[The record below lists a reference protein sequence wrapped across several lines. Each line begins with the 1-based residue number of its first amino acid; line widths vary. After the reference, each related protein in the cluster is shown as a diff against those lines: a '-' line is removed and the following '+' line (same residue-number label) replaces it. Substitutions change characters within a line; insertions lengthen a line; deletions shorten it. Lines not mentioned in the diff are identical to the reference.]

1 MRKMVLLI
9 AVFLMGCSTTRPAAP
24 MAAKPATPQAPV
36 GPEYRAKPLVL
47 VFRLTTLRPVEMLDR
62 RGLLPVGNERV
73 QVAKSDRCD
82 FLQVRNSLREN
93 PDAQEV
99 IIPQLRLRQDAAALI
114 QRNRYTRLETQMFDD
129 QPGLYVLEA
138 SDITKDAATVRLEL
152 RSEWEVEARLS
163 VGGWRTCLI
172 DSPEG
177 FAAVVVL
184 LHLLEIEEP

>member
-1 MRKMVLLI
+1 
-9 AVFLMGCSTTRPAAP
+9 
-24 MAAKPATPQAPV
+24 
-36 GPEYRAKPLVL
+36 
-47 VFRLTTLRPVEMLDR
+47 MLDR

-99 IIPQLRLRQDAAALI
+99 TIPQLRLRQDTAAQI
-114 QRNRYTRLETQMFDD
+114 QRNRYTRLETQMSDD

-152 RSEWEVEARLS
+152 RSEWQVETRLS
-163 VGGWRTCLI
+163 VGEWRTCLI